1 MMSKNN
7 DSNLTDKNLDR
18 LADFL
23 NQELAHPTLG
33 SQIPDGAHIFH
44 GSSHDK
50 ELTQGNLNLATKLL
64 LGMTL
69 GYVEEAPLVML
80 FEYGR
85 GKQTVVNLSE
95 TIQKQYVQTFIGQFQ
110 QQSQKKMRA
119 KIEQLAAVA

>member
-7 DSNLTDKNLDR
+7 DNDLTDKNLDR

-23 NQELAHPTLG
+23 NQELAQPTLG
-33 SQIPDGAHIFH
+33 LQIPDGAHIFH
-44 GSSHDK
+44 GSYNDK

-69 GYVEEAPLVML
+69 GYVDEAPLVMV
-80 FEYGR
+80 FEYGN
-85 GKQTVVNLSE
+85 GKQTVVDLSE

-110 QQSQKKMRA
+110 QQSEQKMRA
-119 KIEQLAAVA
+119 KIKQLAVVA